1 MFRRLLN
8 ADLTENLLLLGP
20 RSTGKST
27 FLKDKLDKTPAFWI
41 NLLLP
46 KTEDTY
52 ARDPEQLIREVSALP
67 RKTTHV
73 VIDEIQKVTPL
84 LDVVHALIEST
95 DKVFVLTG
103 SSARKL
109 KGGSANLLAG
119 RALVHHLYPLTSIEL
134 GESFDLTTAM
144 KFGTLP
150 RIWNLK
156 TDSARRKMLET
167 YALTYLNEEIRAEQI
182 VRNLDPFRKF
192 LEVAAQMNGKVINFS
207 AIAKDVGVDEKTVQS
222 YFQVLEDTLVG
233 FFVEPFD
240 TSVRKKI
247 SKAPKFFFFD
257 TGVKRALARQL
268 TLDLIPSTYE
278 YGDLFEHFVTLE
290 ISRLISYSGNQFS
303 LNYLR
308 THDDAEIDLIVQRP
322 GKSLLLIEIKSTNSI
337 QLKHLKHLIGLS
349 EDFPGEPELLCLSND
364 TRKQRIENVLCL
376 PWQEGL
382 KTYFTGPD
390 WDGL

>member
-1 MFRRLLN
+1 MFERILKVEFS
-8 ADLTENLLLLGP
+8 ENMLLLGP

-27 FLKDKLDKTPAFWI
+27 YLKEKLSKTNAFWI

-46 KTEDTY
+46 KTEDAY
-52 ARDPEQLIREVSALP
+52 ARDPERLIREVNALP
-67 RKTTHV
+67 AATTHV
-73 VIDEIQKVTPL
+73 VIDEIQKVTSL
-84 LDVVHALIEST
+84 LDVVHVLIESS
-95 DKVFVLTG
+95 DKVFILTG

-109 KGGSANLLAG
+109 KAGSANLLAG
-119 RALVHHLYPLTSIEL
+119 RALVHHMYPLTHSEL
-134 GESFDLTTAM
+134 GDKFDISTAM

-156 TDSARRKMLET
+156 SDSARRKMLET

-207 AIAKDVGVDEKTVQS
+207 AIAQDVGVDEKTVQS
-222 YFQVLEDTLVG
+222 YFQVLEDTLIG
-233 FFVEPFD
+233 FFVEPFH

-247 SKAPKFFFFD
+247 NKAPKFFFFD

-268 TLDLIPSTYE
+268 RLDLVPSTYA
-278 YGDLFEHFVTLE
+278 YGELFDHFVTLE
-290 ISRLISYSGNQFS
+290 INRLINYSGNQFS

-308 THDDAEIDLIVQRP
+308 THDDAEIDLVIQRP
-322 GKSLLLIEIKSTNSI
+322 GKSLLLVEIKSTTQI
-337 QLKHLKHLIGLS
+337 LPKHLKHLLS
-349 EDFPGEPELLCLSND
+349 LSSDFPGRPELLCLSND
-364 TRKQRIENVLCL
+364 PRKQKIENVLCL

-382 KTYFTGPD
+382 RSFFSGPD
-390 WDGL
+390 LEL